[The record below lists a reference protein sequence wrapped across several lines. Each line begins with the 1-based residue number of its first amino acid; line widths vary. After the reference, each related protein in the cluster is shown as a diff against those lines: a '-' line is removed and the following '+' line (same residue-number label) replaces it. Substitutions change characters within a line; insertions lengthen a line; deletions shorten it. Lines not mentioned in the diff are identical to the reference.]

1 MIEKFEIRY
10 ENNEEILYVELN
22 FNYEF
27 SKIEL
32 FNDIGKYLKKKKINF
47 LGKKIVITVSGIA
60 LATLLLSKPVIKNID
75 NIDYPSYK
83 YVSSIILND
92 YNEISKISAS
102 LNNQIKIDKYV
113 VEKNAENEIKNNNNT
128 NIKKENNIKAETNK
142 VIKNNANKVTTNKE
156 KEIVDENSKTQI
168 KEEVKTEEKKEEK
181 LNKTYVTVYRSNGSI
196 VKLELEEYL
205 IGVVS
210 AEMPALFNI
219 EALKAQSI
227 LARTYALKA
236 NSSDKKLTDTTST
249 QVYKDNSEL
258 KKLWGTNYNTY
269 YNKIKKAVSET
280 EGLTVKYNGTYIEAI
295 YHSTSNGYTEDS
307 VNVWGNSYSYL
318 KSVESPYDKNVSSY
332 KKTINFNYSEIS
344 SKLGINISKDSI
356 IEYKRNESNRVNLV
370 SIDGNVFKGTE
381 FRSKLNLRSTDFTI
395 NLNEE
400 DLSIT
405 TLGYGHGVGM
415 SQNGANEMAKKGNS
429 YKDIIYHYYKG
440 VSITK

>member
-1 MIEKFEIRY
+1 MIEKYEIRY

-32 FNDIGKYLKKKKINF
+32 FDDIGNYLKKKKINF

-60 LATLLLSKPVIKNID
+60 LATLLLSKTVINSNGNI
-75 NIDYPSYK
+75 NYPDYK

-92 YNEISKISAS
+92 YNELFNKSSSAKYDI
-102 LNNQIKIDKYV
+102 NFGEDVKKNQ
-113 VEKNAENEIKNNNNT
+113 EIKNEVKETNNN
-128 NIKKENNIKAETNK
+128 KESETNK
-142 VIKNNANKVTTNKE
+142 VINSNVNKVTTNKE
-156 KEIVDENSKTQI
+156 KEVVDEKSKTQI
-168 KEEVKTEEKKEEK
+168 KEEVKTEEKKDEES
-181 LNKTYVTVYRSNGSI
+181 NKTYVTVYRTNGSI
-196 VKLELEEYL
+196 IKLELEEYL
-205 IGVVS
+205 IGVVA
-210 AEMPALFNI
+210 AEMPASFNI

-236 NSSDKKLTDTTST
+236 NSSGKKLTDTTST
-249 QVYKDNSEL
+249 QVYKDNTQL
-258 KKLWGTNYNTY
+258 KKLWGNNYNTY

-295 YHSTSNGYTEDS
+295 YHSTSNGWTENS
-307 VNVWGNSYSYL
+307 VNVWGNSYPYL
-318 KSVESPYDKNVSSY
+318 TSVESSYDKNVSGF
-332 KKTINFNYSEIS
+332 KKTASFNYSEIS
-344 SKLGINISKDSI
+344 NKLGIDISKDSI

-370 SIDGNVFKGTE
+370 SIDGNVFKGIE

-395 NLNEE
+395 KLNEE
-400 DLSIT
+400 DISIT

-415 SQNGANEMAKKGNS
+415 SQYGANEMAKKGNS
-429 YKDIIYHYYKG
+429 YKEIIYHYYKG